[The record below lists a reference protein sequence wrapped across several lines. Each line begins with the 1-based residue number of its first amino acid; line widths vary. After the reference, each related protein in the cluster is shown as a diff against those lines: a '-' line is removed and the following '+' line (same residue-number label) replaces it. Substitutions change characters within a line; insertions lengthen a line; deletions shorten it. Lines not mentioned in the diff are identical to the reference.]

1 MIQNTFKLRDL
12 VTPEQRVLLVKTI
25 ESNQRDLASKL
36 FKRLFK
42 VIRKYKLEVRKKRGR
57 LYRVYYNTYWLE
69 PKIRN
74 DKMYLRDVAKKIKI
88 GISEVERALYAKH
101 CLKKQ

>member
-12 VTPEQRVLLVKTI
+12 VTPKQRVLLVKTI

-42 VIRKYKLEVRKKRGR
+42 VIRKYKLKVRKKRGR
-57 LYRVYYNTYWLE
+57 LYRVYYSTYWLE

-88 GISEVERALYAKH
+88 GISEVERTLYAKH